1 MYGSQPRLE
10 VSVPRVNTANDSWDD
25 SAPPS
30 ESGTGE
36 DIATVA
42 IRRDQVG
49 AALAAYG
56 RGPASSPA
64 GRVDLSHDDVRTT
77 NQGTVMMITKPG
89 VGGSMHRARSTPGP
103 AAGQGSGP
111 GSSQGGMMAPAL
123 MPPMAPPGDPS
134 RMSLPGVGSGDLS
147 SRVTPPEPPKSSTK
161 LVVVAV
167 VLAIASFAIIAALLQ
182 IVGR

>member
-1 MYGSQPRLE
+1 MYGGSRLE
-10 VSVPRVNTANDSWDD
+10 VSVPRVNTSNDSWDD

-49 AALAAYG
+49 QALAAYG
-56 RGPASSPA
+56 RGPAASSP
-64 GRVDLSHDDVRTT
+64 GRVDLAHDDVRTT
-77 NQGTVMMITKPG
+77 NQGTLMMITKPG
-89 VGGSMHRARSTPGP
+89 VGGSMHRARSSPGP
-103 AAGQGSGP
+103 AAGQGP
-111 GSSQGGMMAPAL
+111 NQGGMMAPAL
-123 MPPMAPPGDPS
+123 MPPMASPGPDAS
-134 RMSLPGVGSGDLS
+134 RMSLPGTQGELS
-147 SRVTPPEPPKSSTK
+147 QRVTPPEAPKSSSK

-167 VLAIASFAIIAALLQ
+167 VLAVVSFGIIAALLQ